1 MAKDHGPSVK
11 DDKQY
16 EGLRKRGMSKQR
28 AASIANAS
36 DSSKKGGRKS
46 GKGGGG
52 SRSQKRAAGREG
64 GKKSGKSSG

>member
-16 EGLRKRGMSKQR
+16 EGLRRRGMSKQR
-28 AASIANAS
+28 AASIANAPK
-36 DSSKKGGRKS
+36 SSQKGGKKS
-46 GKGGGG
+46 GKGSGG

-64 GKKSGKSSG
+64 GRKSS